1 MFIDEK
7 NLPTIKAAI
16 KKYSALQPEVI
27 IVVGIGG
34 SNLGTMAIWRA
45 LRGKQE
51 IGFAETLDARR
62 LARILKHVEKKDRG
76 PAVIII
82 VSKSGTT
89 TETIANA
96 AVLLS
101 KLQQKDK
108 VVAITDENS
117 KLWQWATERNVE
129 ALPIPAEI
137 GGRYSVFSAVS
148 LFPLGLAGINIE
160 KLLDG
165 ARKAKEEITQQS
177 AKEIFESGKTIHDI
191 FIFEPDLEHLGRWY
205 RQLIGES
212 LGKDGKGITPTVSI
226 GTTDLHSVGQ
236 LYLGGPKDKFTTF
249 VSVKDHGKDFVVPD
263 KNDLDAL
270 VPDIAGKK
278 LSEIFDA
285 TLRGVKKA
293 YEKRGL
299 PFAEIELK
307 EISEE
312 TLGWFMRTKMM
323 ETAHLGRL
331 MGVNPFDQPQIELYK
346 EETRKL
352 LRNL

>member
-7 NLPTIKAAI
+7 NLPAIKAAI
-16 KKYSALQPEVI
+16 KKYSALKPEVI
-27 IVVGIGG
+27 IVAGIGG
-34 SNLGTMAIWRA
+34 SNLGTMAVWRA
-45 LRGKQE
+45 LRGRQE
-51 IGFAETLDARR
+51 IGFAETFDARR
-62 LARILKHVEKKDRG
+62 LDRILKHVEKKDRG

-101 KLQQKDK
+101 KLGKNDK

-117 KLWQWATERNVE
+117 KLWQWAIKNNADVL
-129 ALPIPAEI
+129 AMPAEF

-148 LFPLGLAGINIE
+148 LFPLGLAGIDIE
-160 KLLDG
+160 KLLAG
-165 ARKAKEEITQQS
+165 AREAKQEIADQS
-177 AKEIFESGKTIHDI
+177 AKEIFESGKAIHDI

-205 RQLIGES
+205 RQLMGES

-263 KNDLDAL
+263 KNDLDSL
-270 VPDIAGKK
+270 TPDITGKK
-278 LSEIFDA
+278 FSEILEA
-285 TLRGVKKA
+285 TLRGVKKV
-293 YEKRGL
+293 YQKRGL

-312 TLGWFMRTKMM
+312 TLGWFMQTKMM
-323 ETAHLGRL
+323 ETISLGKL
-331 MGVNPFDQPQIELYK
+331 MGVNPFDQPQVELYK

-352 LRNL
+352 LKKL